1 MQDNQQIAE
10 AKICKMIKKLLK
22 KTKQRKTRLSQNS

>member
-1 MQDNQQIAE
+1 MQDDQQIAE

-22 KTKQRKTRLSQNS
+22 KKKQRKTRLSQNS